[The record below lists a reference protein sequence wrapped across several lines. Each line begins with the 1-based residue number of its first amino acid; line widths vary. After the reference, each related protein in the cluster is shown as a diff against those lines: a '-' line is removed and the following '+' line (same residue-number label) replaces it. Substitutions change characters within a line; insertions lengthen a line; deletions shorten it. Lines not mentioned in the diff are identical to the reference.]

1 MKKISKRKILK
12 ICLIAFFI
20 LYVSVIFIK
29 QQHTLNSYSNEKEYI
44 SKQIDEQKEY
54 KNELVAK
61 KENVN
66 SKEYI
71 EQIAR
76 EKLNIVSTKWKSIC
90 RCGKLISLKYL
101 VLGILIFIFKEIS
114 PKIQLLLILNKS
126 NNKNLIYEMEA
137 YYGLRKIYISWTT
150 RIS

>member
-44 SKQIDEQKEY
+44 SKQMNEQKEY

-76 EKLNIVSTKWKSIC
+76 EKLNM
-90 RCGKLISLKYL
+90 YL
-101 VLGILIFIFKEIS
+101 PNERVYLDVG
-114 PKIQLLLILNKS
+114 N
-126 NNKNLIYEMEA
+126 
-137 YYGLRKIYISWTT
+137 
-150 RIS
+150 

>member
-29 QQHTLNSYSNEKEYI
+29 QQHTLNSYSNEKEY
-44 SKQIDEQKEY
+44 

-76 EKLNIVSTKWKSIC
+76 EKLNM
-90 RCGKLISLKYL
+90 YL
-101 VLGILIFIFKEIS
+101 PNERVYLDVG
-114 PKIQLLLILNKS
+114 N
-126 NNKNLIYEMEA
+126 
-137 YYGLRKIYISWTT
+137 
-150 RIS
+150 